1 MHYLYLAAAIVSE
14 VIGTTALQASN
25 GFTRPLP
32 SVVVMIGYGLA
43 FYGLS
48 IAIKTIPVGLAY
60 AIWSGVGIVLI
71 SAIGVIWLKQ
81 HLDAAAI
88 LGLSLI
94 IAGVVVVNFFS
105 RSMPH

>member
-1 MHYLYLAAAIVSE
+1 MHYLYLAVAIVSE

-25 GFTRPLP
+25 GFTRPWP
-32 SVVVMIGYGLA
+32 SLVVVIGYGVA

-71 SAIGVIWLKQ
+71 SAIGVIWLRQ
-81 HLDAAAI
+81 HLDLAAI

-94 IAGVVVVNFFS
+94 IAGVIVVNLFS